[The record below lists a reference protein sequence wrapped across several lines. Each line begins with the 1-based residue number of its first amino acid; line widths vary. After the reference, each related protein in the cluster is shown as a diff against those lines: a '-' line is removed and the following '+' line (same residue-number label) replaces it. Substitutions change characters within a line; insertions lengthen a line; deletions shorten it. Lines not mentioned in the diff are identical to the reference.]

1 MNLISSY
8 VSSAFCLFYIMS
20 WLTYCTYTY
29 CVIYLLFYFDVLMEI
44 MLMEKILSVQVLL
57 VTPVNYGIH
66 VWYMILTNT

>member
-29 CVIYLLFYFDVLMEI
+29 CVIYLLFYFESN